1 MDENMSPKKMLERLL
16 DMGLIR
22 FDYVEGE
29 AAKTVK
35 CIKTGKVIAE
45 IHLTKKALV
54 IKDEGRWD
62 ELTFYS
68 P

>member
-1 MDENMSPKKMLERLL
+1 MSAKRTLERLF
-16 DMGLIR
+16 DMNLVR
-22 FDYVEGE
+22 FEYVEGE
-29 AAKTVK
+29 ATKTVK

-45 IHLTKKALV
+45 IHLAKKALV

-62 ELTFYS
+62 ELTFFS